1 MVDYTYDPLYRLT
14 AADYSTGELFHYTY
28 DTVGNRLTQDTPAG
42 TNVYAYDITNRLTEV
57 GGAPNAWDANGN
69 LLNDGT
75 STYTYNHAN
84 RLATVTEGADT
95 YEFRY
100 SGLGDG
106 TTSYLYGAGRIGEEQ
121 PGGWQYRPH
130 RP

>member
-1 MVDYTYDPLYRLT
+1 M
-14 AADYSTGELFHYTY
+14 
-28 DTVGNRLTQDTPAG
+28 AG
-42 TNVYAYDITNRLTEV
+42 TNEYAYDIANRLVEADGV
-57 GGAPNAWDANGN
+57 PYDWDANGN
-69 LLNDGT
+69 LLNDGA

-84 RLATVTEGADT
+84 RLATVSQGGDN

-100 SGLGDG
+100 NGLGDRVVQITPGSEINYTLDLNTGLTQVLADG

>member
-1 MVDYTYDPLYRLT
+1 
-14 AADYSTGELFHYTY
+14 
-28 DTVGNRLTQDTPAG
+28 VGNRLTQDTLAG
-42 TNVYAYDITNRLTEV
+42 TNEYAYDIANRLVEADGV
-57 GGAPNAWDANGN
+57 PYDWDANGN
-69 LLNDGT
+69 LLNDGA

-84 RLATVTEGADT
+84 RLATVSQGGDN

-100 SGLGDG
+100 NGLGDRVVQITPGSEINYTLDLNTGLTQVLADG